1 MSNFDDFRLSVE
13 ALSGGSNTVKLD
25 DIGMPSVMFVLPKY
39 LSSQLNTNL
48 GATVHPAWKINNA
61 EKDKVY
67 ISKYQNI
74 VVNNR
79 AYSLPMQ
86 DPANTINFDNALA
99 ACRAKGEL
107 WGLTPMALWGAIAL
121 WCKTNGF
128 MPRGNNSYGKDYSYT
143 FEKGVVTYN
152 DGTNDCRTATGS
164 GPNSWNHNNA
174 PDGIADL
181 NGNVSEW
188 CAGFRVVG
196 GEIQIIPDADCMLST
211 SDMSAGSTH
220 WKAILQDGTLVAPGE
235 ANTLKLDYV
244 SSKWQLATT
253 ITDQADSSRSCA
265 FKDMQ
270 NGGLTVPQILKELA
284 VFPADGS
291 GYNAESFYL
300 NNGAGL
306 ECFPYR
312 GGYWYNTSGAGVFCA
327 YLYLPRSNTDTII
340 GFRSAF
346 YGA

>member
-39 LSSQLNTNL
+39 LSSQLNNTL
-48 GATVHPAWKINNA
+48 GATVHPAWKLNNA
-61 EKDKVY
+61 EKNKVY

-74 VVNNR
+74 IVNGR

-86 DPANTINFDNALA
+86 GPAHTINWDNALA
-99 ACRAKGEL
+99 ACRAKGEY
-107 WGLTPMALWGAIAL
+107 WGLTPMSLWGAIAL
-121 WCKTNGF
+121 WCKTNGT
-128 MPRGNNSYGKDYSYT
+128 MPRGNNNYGADTGYPHERGVPSYSSG
-143 FEKGVVTYN
+143 GQ
-152 DGTNDCRTATGS
+152 TNRIATGS

-188 CAGFRVVG
+188 CAGFRVVA

-211 SDMSAGSTH
+211 SDMSASSTH

-235 ANTLKLDYV
+235 ANTLKYDYV
-244 SSKWQLATT
+244 ASKWQLATT
-253 ITDQADSSRSCA
+253 ITDQADSNRNCA

-291 GYNAESFYL
+291 GYNTESFYL

-306 ECFPYR
+306 ERFPFR
-312 GGYWYNTSGAGVFCA
+312 GGYWVSTSNAGVFNSYGINA
-327 YLYLPRSNTDTII
+327 RSSTHAIV

>member
-1 MSNFDDFRLSVE
+1 MANFDDLKLSVE
-13 ALSGGSNTVKLD
+13 ALSGGTNTVKLD
-25 DIGMPSVMFVLPKY
+25 DIGMPSIMFVLPKY
-39 LSSQLNTNL
+39 LSSQLNSNL
-48 GATVHPAWKINNA
+48 GATVHPAWKLNNA

-74 VVNNR
+74 IVNSR

-86 DPANTINFDNALA
+86 NPAHTINWDNALA
-99 ACRAKGEL
+99 ACRAKGEY

-121 WCKTNGF
+121 RCKTNGT
-128 MPRGNNSYGKDYSYT
+128 MPRGNNNSGSDFGYPH
-143 FEKGVVTYN
+143 EKGVITV
-152 DGTNDCRTATGS
+152 DGKTATGS

-188 CAGFRVVG
+188 CAGFRLVA
-196 GEIQIIPDADCMLST
+196 GEIQVIPDSDCMLLAT
-211 SDMSAGSTH
+211 DMSTNSTQ
-220 WKAILQDGTLVAPGE
+220 WKAILQDGTLVDPGT
-235 ANTLKLDYV
+235 ADTLKLDWV
-244 SSKWQLATT
+244 NSKWQLATA
-253 ITDQADSSRSCA
+253 ITDQQDASRNCA

-270 NGGLTVPQILKELA
+270 DGGLTVPQLLKELG
-284 VFPADGS
+284 VFPADNS
-291 GYNAESFYL
+291 GYNNDQFYA

-306 ECFPYR
+306 ERFPYR
-312 GGYWYNTSGAGVFCA
+312 GGNRSGTSYAGVFCA
-327 YLYLPRSNTDTII
+327 VLNAPRSSAYANI